1 MFLRAC
7 YGHGGRKNYQSEWRF
22 QKSLSGGGELLDQGA
37 HVIDILNWILG
48 PSLNVEYATLEK
60 AFWQGEV
67 EDTAFV
73 CLRHSSSGAPIQLSV
88 SWCEWRNIFRLELMF
103 EKAKVQIDGL
113 GVLWNGRMQ
122 IFEMLPEMG
131 PPKST
136 LEEFLLPDFSFQAET
151 NEFLRLAGLKK
162 DLEHT
167 EQPTGVLQSGATLE
181 EAVSNLE
188 IIEEIYGS
196 CK

>member
-48 PSLNVEYATLEK
+48 PVLTSNTQPLRKLSGK
-60 AFWQGEV
+60 EV
-67 EDTAFV
+67 DTAFV

-113 GVLWNGRMQ
+113 EQLWNGAYAD
-122 IFEMLPEMG
+122 I
-131 PPKST
+131 
-136 LEEFLLPDFSFQAET
+136 
-151 NEFLRLAGLKK
+151 
-162 DLEHT
+162 
-167 EQPTGVLQSGATLE
+167 
-181 EAVSNLE
+181 
-188 IIEEIYGS
+188 
-196 CK
+196 